1 MAKGL
6 LTSKSRVSKKS
17 TSIPRLELVSGHM
30 APNMAKNLCSALH
43 RWPINSVTIWMDS
56 MVALYW
62 MTNPGR
68 GWKVFVANRVKKL
81 AETAGPFEITR
92 KYYPSDLNPAD
103 LGSRG
108 AAIAKMEKGNWFTG
122 PDWLLDETAVVTAA
136 MAEQH
141 QSHR

>member
-1 MAKGL
+1 MVKGL
-6 LTSKSRVSKKS
+6 LTSKSRMSKKN
-17 TSIPRLELVSGHM
+17 TSIPRLELVCGHM
-30 APNMAKNLCSALH
+30 AANMAENLCTALH

-81 AETAGPFEITR
+81 AETAGPFEITG

-103 LGSRG
+103 LGSSG
-108 AAIAKMEKGNWFTG
+108 AAIAKMERGNW
-122 PDWLLDETAVVTAA
+122 LLV
-136 MAEQH
+136 QIGF
-141 QSHR
+141 